1 MAVVCFLEGFKQPS
15 YMRWT
20 LADTRILEKLF
31 FFFGLAACPKIP
43 CPLHTLS
50 KIETS
55 CPITA
60 KGFSKGGSPID
71 KYAIPTESGLTF
83 H

>member
-31 FFFGLAACPKIP
+31 FFFRPGSLSKNPMPPPHPLKNRNIMPYHCQRLLEGGLA
-43 CPLHTLS
+43 
-50 KIETS
+50 
-55 CPITA
+55 
-60 KGFSKGGSPID
+60 D
-71 KYAIPTESGLTF
+71 
-83 H
+83 